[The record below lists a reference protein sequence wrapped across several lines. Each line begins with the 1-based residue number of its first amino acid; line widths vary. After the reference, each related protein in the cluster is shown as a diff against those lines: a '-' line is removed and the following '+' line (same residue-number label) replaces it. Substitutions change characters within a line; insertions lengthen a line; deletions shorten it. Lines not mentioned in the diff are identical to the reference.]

1 MKRRILFLFTSLLFL
16 SAYAHAV
23 SLHLADTT
31 QRDTGKI
38 NKKIRNL
45 QADLSGYQSDLTKTQ
60 SQIPIDSVAL
70 INATAKSNDALAD
83 SKKAASDALGG
94 DLSDAKKAAKKAK
107 QAANASSDADDA
119 QRQLDK
125 DRKKVKKLNA
135 KIAKTEKKIS
145 DLQTGQ

>member
-1 MKRRILFLFTSLLFL
+1 MKKRILFLLPVLLFL
-16 SAYAHAV
+16 SVY
-23 SLHLADTT
+23 SLAGTQHLADTT
-31 QRDTGKI
+31 QRDTAKI

-45 QADLSGYQSDLTKTQ
+45 QADLAGYQADLLKTQ
-60 SQIPIDSVAL
+60 NQIPADSIAL
-70 INATAKSNDALAD
+70 IKATDKSNDALAD

-119 QRQLDK
+119 QKQLDK

-135 KIAKTEKKIS
+135 KIARTEKKIS
-145 DLQTGQ
+145 DLHAGQ